1 MESKDEKK
9 GEDITILPQNPK
21 KRMVEDDMP
30 LERRNH
36 ETPKIPSPSPSLS
49 SPQGKIKEI
58 LVEDNG
64 EVLMKQR
71 RRSWRNQH

>member
-1 MESKDEKK
+1 MELEDEKKGEDIEKK

-21 KRMVEDDMP
+21 KRMVEEDIP

-49 SPQGKIKEI
+49 SP
-58 LVEDNG
+58 
-64 EVLMKQR
+64 
-71 RRSWRNQH
+71 